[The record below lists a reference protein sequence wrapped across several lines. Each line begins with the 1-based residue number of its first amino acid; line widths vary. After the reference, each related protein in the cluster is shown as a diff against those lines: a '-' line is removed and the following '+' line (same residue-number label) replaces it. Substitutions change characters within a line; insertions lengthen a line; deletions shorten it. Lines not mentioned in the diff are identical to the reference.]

1 MISTTRREA
10 ERLIGERNLEKAL
23 RQRHAPVER
32 NSWSELWLLP
42 GGGKLCAQARGKHHS
57 YAIKTYGVNDSDV
70 AKLMAKIRP
79 LKAVAS

>member
-1 MISTTRREA
+1 MIAITRKEA
-10 ERLIGERNLEKAL
+10 ERLIGERNLEQAL

-42 GGGKLCAQARGKHHS
+42 GGGKLCAQSRGKHHS

-70 AKLMAKIRP
+70 HKLIAKIRP
-79 LKAVAS
+79 AKVVAS